1 MMLTHF
7 AIRILPREGPRDAA
21 ALGIAPLLPRR
32 GFSGEKRLGWQAPVK
47 ALPIKDSNLD
57 LRQIEPAG
65 VYWGVV
71 KHHAPEQVPC
81 CGDTEHFLEAH
92 AKMGIEVVEDQ
103 MTAARVRV
111 DL

>member
-1 MMLTHF
+1 MVLAHF
-7 AIRILPREGPRDAA
+7 PIRILPREGPRDAA
-21 ALGIAPLLPRR
+21 ALGIAALLPRR
-32 GFSGEKRLGWQAPVK
+32 DFSGEQRMGWQAPVK

-57 LRQIEPAG
+57 LCQIEPAG

-71 KHHAPEQVPC
+71 KRHAREQVPC
-81 CGDTEHFLEAH
+81 CVDTQRFLEAH

-103 MTAARVRV
+103 MNAARVRV